1 MNEFNENNLIEK
13 TAVKLFAELWG
24 KENFANN
31 YSGEFD
37 AEFGRENDGEVVL
50 MNYLKIALVKLN
62 PKVSTEALNLAIDEI
77 IKDRSAMSM
86 VKANQEL
93 WQMYRDGV
101 KVETENK
108 KGERQIENVKV
119 IDWPN
124 PKENHFMLVSQMW
137 ITGELHKRRP
147 DLVGFINGLPLV
159 LVELKASHKNL
170 RNAYQENIRDY
181 KDTIPQLFWHNA
193 FIIISNGIETKVGT
207 LTSQYEHFNEWKK
220 IQNENEVG
228 RVSLE
233 TVIKGTCEP
242 ARLLDIVENFTLF
255 DDSFRETKKI
265 VARYFQYLGV
275 NRSFQQ
281 IVNRDKN
288 QGRLGVFWHTQ
299 GSGKS
304 YSMVFLS
311 QKIFRKLQGNFTFVM
326 ITDRDDLDAQLYKN
340 FAHCGAVYEP
350 EEKVHAESIVHLR
363 DLLAED
369 HRQVFTLIHKFGTKP
384 EEKPPVLSERDDII
398 VMVDEA
404 HRTQYDRLAQNMRI
418 ALPKASFLAF
428 TGTPLMAKGEE
439 KTRETFGDYV
449 STYNFAQSVE
459 DGATVPLYYENR
471 VPKLENEN
479 PEIQKDLEKVMD
491 FYELTTDEE
500 EKLEQEFSTFYHLIT
515 REDRLNKV
523 AEDIVAHFTARGYD
537 GKAMVVSIDK
547 KTAVRMYAKVKA
559 EMGRHLAK
567 MNIAASKAK
576 DLPAPRPTTYVIKC
590 DDGSFYIGQTENLFK
605 RWEDHKKGK
614 ASWTSSHKPIEVVHF
629 EEFNTQKEA
638 IKREEELKTGFGRQ
652 WLKREYAKNRLRNWS
667 EDLARQA
674 GEHEKEALREQAQK
688 YENIDMAVVVSQS
701 QNEIADMEEFEI
713 DMRPL
718 RARILNEDL
727 ETKFKDPDS
736 NLRIVFVCAMWMT
749 GFDVPNLSTLYL
761 DKPLKN
767 HTLMQTIAR
776 ANRVYPGKTN
786 GLIVDYI
793 GVFRNLQK
801 ALAIYASTKDGAD
814 EIIQEKDELVEIL
827 FSTVTKTRQFL
838 KSIELDINELLE
850 AQDVEKIRLVDLF
863 TNRILQD
870 EKTKQQYLELAG
882 DAYKY
887 YRAVLPEPK
896 AEDYYQEVTAY
907 KVIASRIREVIDEDT
922 DVSQVKKDLENLL
935 DRSIRAGEY
944 VIKDKPKL
952 KDLSKIDFEALRKFF
967 DDSDT
972 KNIEAE
978 SLSAEL
984 EEKIKEMIRKNKL
997 RKHFLDRLNKLLH
1010 DYNTGSHDLDV
1021 FFDQLVE
1028 LAKELSAEDARALS
1042 ENLTE
1047 EELAVFDILRKENL
1061 NPNEVDQ
1068 VKKVAKELL
1077 AKLKTQKL
1085 VLDWKRKEETRADV
1099 KITIRDMLY
1108 DELPGPT
1115 YTEPDCEDRSQKV
1128 YLHIYDNYVDE
1139 KVNVYA

>member
-1 MNEFNENNLIEK
+1 MNEFSENNLIEQ
-13 TAVKLFAELWG
+13 TAVKIFGELWG
-24 KENFANN
+24 AENFANA
-31 YSGEFD
+31 YSGETD
-37 AEFGRENDGEVVL
+37 AEFGRENPDEVVL

-62 PKVSTEALNLAIDEI
+62 PTVSTEALNLAIDEI
-77 IKDRSAMSM
+77 IKDRSTKSM
-86 VKANQEL
+86 VNANQEIYKL
-93 WQMYRDGV
+93 LVDGV

-108 KGERQIENVKV
+108 KGERRIETVKI
-119 IDWPN
+119 IDWDN
-124 PKENHFMLVSQMW
+124 PSENHFMLVSQLW
-137 ITGELHKRRP
+137 ITGELHTRRP
-147 DLVGFINGLPLV
+147 DLIGFVNGIPLV
-159 LVELKASHKNL
+159 LIELKASHKNL
-170 RNAYQENIRDY
+170 RNAYQQNIKDY
-181 KDTIPQLFWHNA
+181 KDTIPQIFWYNA

-207 LTSQYEHFNEWKK
+207 LTSAYEHFNEWKK
-220 IQNENEVG
+220 IKSEDEEG

-242 ARLLDIVENFTLF
+242 SRLLDIVENFTLF
-255 DDSFRETKKI
+255 DDSFRDLKKI
-265 VARYFQYLGV
+265 VARYFQYFGV
-275 NRSFQQ
+275 NESFEQ
-281 IVNRDKN
+281 VKNRDKN
-288 QGRLGVFWHTQ
+288 HGRLGVFWHTQ

-304 YSMVFLS
+304 YSMIFLS
-311 QKIFRKLQGNFTFVM
+311 QKVFRKIQGNFTFVL
-326 ITDRDDLDAQLYKN
+326 ITDRNDLDTQLYKN
-340 FAHCGAVYEP
+340 FAHCGAVYES
-350 EEKVHAESIVHLR
+350 EELVHAASIAHLR
-363 DLLAED
+363 DMLKED
-369 HRQVFTLIHKFGTKP
+369 HRQIFTIIHKFGTRGD
-384 EEKPPVLSERDDII
+384 EIPPILSERSDII

-418 ALPKASFLAF
+418 AMPKASFIGF

-547 KTAVRMYAKVKA
+547 KTAVRMHAKVKA
-559 EMGRHLAK
+559 EMQRHLAK
-567 MNIAASKAK
+567 MNIAASKTK
-576 DLPAPRPTTYVIKC
+576 D
-590 DDGSFYIGQTENLFK
+590 
-605 RWEDHKKGK
+605 
-614 ASWTSSHKPIEVVHF
+614 
-629 EEFNTQKEA
+629 
-638 IKREEELKTGFGRQ
+638 
-652 WLKREYAKNRLRNWS
+652 
-667 EDLARQA
+667 
-674 GEHEKEALREQAQK
+674 EHEKEILREQAQK

-701 QNEIADMEEFEI
+701 QNEIADMEKFEI

-801 ALAIYASTKDGAD
+801 ALTVYASTRNGAD
-814 EIIQEKDELVEIL
+814 EIIQDKNELVEIL
-827 FSTVTKTRQFL
+827 FSTVSKTRRFL
-838 KSIELDINELLE
+838 KTLELDINDLLK
-850 AQDVEKIRLVDLF
+850 AQDVEKIRLVDVF

-896 AEDYYQEVTAY
+896 AEDYYQEVMAY

-944 VIKDKPKL
+944 VIKSTPKI

-978 SLSAEL
+978 HLSAEL

-997 RKHFLDRLNKLLH
+997 RKHFLDRLNKLLYE
-1010 DYNTGSHDLDV
+1010 YNNGSHDLDV
-1021 FFDQLVE
+1021 FFDQLVK
-1028 LAKELSAEDARALS
+1028 LAKELSEEDARAVS

-1061 NPNEVDQ
+1061 NPAETDQ
-1068 VKKVAKELL
+1068 VKKIAKELL
-1077 AKLKTQKL
+1077 AKLKAEKL

-1099 KITIRDMLY
+1099 KITIRDILY

-1115 YTEPDCEDRSQKV
+1115 YTEPDCEDRTQKV
-1128 YLHIYDNYVDE
+1128 YFHVYDNYVDT

>member
-1 MNEFNENNLIEK
+1 MNEFSENNLIEQ
-13 TAVKLFAELWG
+13 TAVKIFAELWG
-24 KENFANN
+24 AKNFINA
-31 YSGEFD
+31 YSEEGD
-37 AEFGRENDGEVVL
+37 ALLGRENQGQVVL
-50 MNYLKIALVKLN
+50 IGRLKQALEKLN
-62 PKVSTEALNLAIDEI
+62 PDAPQEAIAQALTELTR
-77 IKDRSAMSM
+77 DRSTASM
-86 VKANQEL
+86 VNANQEIYKL
-93 WQMYRDGV
+93 IKDGV
-101 KVETENK
+101 KVEIRDEHGSFEAIN
-108 KGERQIENVKV
+108 IKV
-119 IDWPN
+119 IDFNDPARN
-124 PKENHFMLVSQMW
+124 DFLLVSQMW

-147 DLVGFINGLPLV
+147 DLIGFVNGLPLV
-159 LVELKASHKNL
+159 LIELKASHKNL

-181 KDTIPQLFWHNA
+181 KDTIPQLFWYNA
-193 FIIISNGIETKVGT
+193 FIIISNGIESKVGT
-207 LTSQYEHFNEWKK
+207 LTSAFEHFNEWKK
-220 IQNENEVG
+220 IKSEDEEG

-242 ARLLDIVENFTLF
+242 SRLLDIVENFTLF
-255 DDSFRETKKI
+255 DDSRSERKKM
-265 VARYFQYLGV
+265 VARYFQLLGV
-275 NRSFQQ
+275 NNAFER
-281 IVNRDKN
+281 IEHRNEAN
-288 QGRLGVFWHTQ
+288 GRLGVFWHTQ

-304 YSMVFLS
+304 YSMIFLS
-311 QKIFRKLQGNFTFVM
+311 QKVFRTMTGNFTFV
-326 ITDRDDLDAQLYKN
+326 IVTDRKELDKQIYDN
-340 FAHCGAVYEP
+340 FVHCGAETQK
-350 EEKVHAESIVHLR
+350 EAHAGTIQELR
-363 DLLAED
+363 NLLNED
-369 HRQVFTLIHKFGTKP
+369 HRHIFTLIQKFDEPLELNKR
-384 EEKPPVLSERDDII
+384 SDII

-418 ALPKASFLAF
+418 AMPKSSFIGF

-523 AEDIVAHFTARGYD
+523 AEDIVTHFTARGYD

-559 EMGRHLAK
+559 EMQRHLAK
-567 MNIAASKAK
+567 MNIAVSKAK
-576 DLPAPRPTTYVIKC
+576 D
-590 DDGSFYIGQTENLFK
+590 
-605 RWEDHKKGK
+605 
-614 ASWTSSHKPIEVVHF
+614 
-629 EEFNTQKEA
+629 
-638 IKREEELKTGFGRQ
+638 
-652 WLKREYAKNRLRNWS
+652 
-667 EDLARQA
+667 
-674 GEHEKEALREQAQK
+674 EHEREVLREQAER

-727 ETKFKDPDS
+727 ETKFKDPDN

-776 ANRVYPGKTN
+776 ANRVYPGKMN

-801 ALAIYASTKDGAD
+801 ALAIYASTKSGDD
-814 EIIQEKDELVEIL
+814 EIIQDKNELVEIL
-827 FSTVTKTRQFL
+827 FSTVSKTRQFL
-838 KSIELDINELLE
+838 KTLELDINDLLK
-850 AQDVEKIRLVDLF
+850 AQDVEKIRLVDVF

-882 DAYKY
+882 DTYKY

-896 AEDYYQEVTAY
+896 AEDYYHEVTAY

-944 VIKDKPKL
+944 VIKSTPKI

-978 SLSAEL
+978 HLSAEL
-984 EEKIKEMIRKNKL
+984 EEKLKEMIRKNKL

-1010 DYNTGSHDLDV
+1010 EYNTGSHDLDV

-1028 LAKELSAEDARALS
+1028 LAKELSEEDRRAVS

-1047 EELAVFDILRKENL
+1047 EELAIFDILRKENL
-1061 NPNEVDQ
+1061 NPGEVDQ

-1077 AKLKTQKL
+1077 VKLKAEKL

-1099 KITIRDMLY
+1099 KITIRDLLY

-1115 YTEPDCEDRSQKV
+1115 YTEPDCEDRTQKV
-1128 YLHIYDNYVDE
+1128 YFHVYDNYVDE

>member
-1 MNEFNENNLIEK
+1 MNEFSEDKLIEQ
-13 TAVKLFAELWG
+13 TAVKIFGELWPSFAEATAG
-24 KENFANN
+24 KGSKNFINA
-31 YSGEFD
+31 YSDEGD
-37 AEFGRENDGEVVL
+37 ALLGRENQGQVVL
-50 MNYLKIALVKLN
+50 INRLKTALERLN
-62 PKVSTEALNLAIDEI
+62 PNAPQEAIAQALTEITRDRSTASMVNANHEI
-77 IKDRSAMSM
+77 YKLIKDGVRA
-86 VKANQEL
+86 EI
-93 WQMYRDGV
+93 RDEHGAF
-101 KVETENK
+101 ETIN
-108 KGERQIENVKV
+108 IKV
-119 IDWPN
+119 IDFSDPAKN
-124 PKENHFMLVSQMW
+124 DFLLVSQMW

-147 DLVGFINGLPLV
+147 DLIGFVNGLPLV
-159 LVELKASHKNL
+159 LIELKASHKNL

-181 KDTIPQLFWHNA
+181 KDTIPQLFWQNA

-207 LTSQYEHFNEWKK
+207 LTSAYEHFNEWKK
-220 IQNENEVG
+220 IKSEDEEG

-242 ARLLDIVENFTLF
+242 SRLLDIVENFTLF
-255 DDSFRETKKI
+255 DDSFRERIKAI
-265 VARYFQYLGV
+265 SRYFQLLGV
-275 NRSFQQ
+275 NQAFEQ
-281 IVNRDKN
+281 IKNRDKN
-288 QGRLGVFWHTQ
+288 NGRLGVFWHTQ

-304 YSMVFLS
+304 YSMIFLS
-311 QKIFRKLQGNFTFVM
+311 QKVFRKMTGNFTFVVV
-326 ITDRDDLDAQLYKN
+326 TDRNELDKQIYKT
-340 FAHCGAVYEP
+340 FSACGAVYE
-350 EEKVHAESIVHLR
+350 EEVHADSIQNLR
-363 DLLAED
+363 QLLSED
-369 HRQVFTLIHKFGTKP
+369 HRHIFTLIHKFGTKP
-384 EEKPPVLSERDDII
+384 EEKPPVLSDRSDII

-418 ALPKASFLAF
+418 AMPKSSFIGF

-559 EMGRHLAK
+559 EMQRHLAK
-567 MNIAASKAK
+567 MNIAVSKAK
-576 DLPAPRPTTYVIKC
+576 D
-590 DDGSFYIGQTENLFK
+590 D
-605 RWEDHKKGK
+605 
-614 ASWTSSHKPIEVVHF
+614 
-629 EEFNTQKEA
+629 
-638 IKREEELKTGFGRQ
+638 
-652 WLKREYAKNRLRNWS
+652 
-667 EDLARQA
+667 
-674 GEHEKEALREQAQK
+674 HEKDILREQAQK

-727 ETKFKDPDS
+727 ETKFKDPDN

-801 ALAIYASTKDGAD
+801 ALAIYASTKSGDD
-814 EIIQEKDELVEIL
+814 EIIQDKNELVEIL
-827 FSTVTKTRQFL
+827 FSTVSKTRQFL
-838 KSIELDINELLE
+838 KTLELDINDLLK
-850 AQDVEKIRLVDLF
+850 AQDVEKIWLVDVF

-896 AEDYYQEVTAY
+896 AEDYYHEVTAY

-944 VIKDKPKL
+944 VIKDAPKI

-978 SLSAEL
+978 HLSAEL

-1010 DYNTGSHDLDV
+1010 EYNTGSHDLDL

-1028 LAKELSAEDARALS
+1028 LAKELSEEDRRAVS

-1047 EELAVFDILRKENL
+1047 EELAVFDILRKEDL
-1061 NPNEVDQ
+1061 NPAEVDQ

-1077 AKLKTQKL
+1077 AKLKEEKL

-1099 KITIRDMLY
+1099 KITIRDLLY

-1115 YTEPDCEDRSQKV
+1115 YTEPDCEDRTHKV
-1128 YLHIYDNYVDE
+1128 YLHVYDNYVDE